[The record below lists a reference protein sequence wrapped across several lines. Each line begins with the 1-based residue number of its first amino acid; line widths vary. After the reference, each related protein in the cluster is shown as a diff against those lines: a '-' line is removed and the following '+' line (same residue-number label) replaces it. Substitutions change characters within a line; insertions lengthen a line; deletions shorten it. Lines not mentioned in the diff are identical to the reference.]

1 MAITKCLKALRAI
14 YIAMEETKNQQMTK
28 KVRFDLKDEIFLIPS
43 KWDRLSKCKTARTKV
58 IDEITPNQRS
68 RTVVERRS
76 KKKQNG
82 YRKIPNFDSVAKG
95 KIVLASETNCT
106 VSDNSLRNTSPSKS
120 GSCVR
125 KTASRQKLGGYENV
139 PNGGTSTSPV
149 EAKLKF
155 YHRPPTELPRLDLGV
170 LPKIPYTPDLKK
182 AIEKALQR
190 SRSKSVTDSE
200 LNSGASVIQ
209 EKKHDPLKIIPTE
222 KAEKVL
228 QRRLSDSSVIIGDEK
243 PTEDKPSCDEGISK
257 FSQLSSINLDGW
269 SPFNA
274 WTAKDSTVRSNRTP
288 PIRRG
293 RSMSSLIPS
302 SILY

>member
-1 MAITKCLKALRAI
+1 
-14 YIAMEETKNQQMTK
+14 MEETKNQQMTK

-58 IDEITPNQRS
+58 IDEITTPNQRS

-95 KIVLASETNCT
+95 KIVLASETNGT

-120 GSCVR
+120 GSSVK

-139 PNGGTSTSPV
+139 PNGGTSTPPV

-190 SRSKSVTDSE
+190 SRSKSAIDSGLISE
-200 LNSGASVIQ
+200 ASVIQ
-209 EKKHDPLKIIPTE
+209 EKKHDLLKILPTE
-222 KAEKVL
+222 KAEKIL
-228 QRRLSDSSVIIGDEK
+228 QRRLSDSSVMIGDEK

-257 FSQLSSINLDGW
+257 FSELSSINLDGW

>member
-1 MAITKCLKALRAI
+1 M
-14 YIAMEETKNQQMTK
+14 
-28 KVRFDLKDEIFLIPS
+28 
-43 KWDRLSKCKTARTKV
+43 
-58 IDEITPNQRS
+58 
-68 RTVVERRS
+68 
-76 KKKQNG
+76 
-82 YRKIPNFDSVAKG
+82 
-95 KIVLASETNCT
+95 ASETNCT
-106 VSDNSLRNTSPSKS
+106 VSDNSLKNTSSCKS
-120 GSCVR
+120 GSSLK
-125 KTASRQKLGGYENV
+125 KTHSRQKLEGYGNA
-139 PNGGTSTSPV
+139 PYSGNSTPPV

-190 SRSKSVTDSE
+190 SRSKSATDSE
-200 LNSGASVIQ
+200 LNSGASVVQ
-209 EKKHDPLKIIPTE
+209 EKKHDLLKIIPTE
-222 KAEKVL
+222 KGEKVL

-257 FSQLSSINLDGW
+257 FSELSSINLDGW

-288 PIRRG
+288 PIKRG
-293 RSMSSLIPS
+293 RSMPSLIPS

>member
-1 MAITKCLKALRAI
+1 
-14 YIAMEETKNQQMTK
+14 MEETKNQQMTK

-43 KWDRLSKCKTARTKV
+43 KWDRLSKCKTARSKV

-82 YRKIPNFDSVAKG
+82 YRNSKIPNFDSVAKG

-190 SRSKSVTDSE
+190 SRSKSATDSE

-209 EKKHDPLKIIPTE
+209 EKKHDLLKIIPTE

-243 PTEDKPSCDEGISK
+243 PTEDKPSCDEER
-257 FSQLSSINLDGW
+257 F
-269 SPFNA
+269 
-274 WTAKDSTVRSNRTP
+274 
-288 PIRRG
+288 
-293 RSMSSLIPS
+293 
-302 SILY
+302 

>member
-1 MAITKCLKALRAI
+1 
-14 YIAMEETKNQQMTK
+14 MEETKNQQMTK

-76 KKKQNG
+76 KKKQNR

-95 KIVLASETNCT
+95 KIVLTSETNCT

-120 GSCVR
+120 GSSVK
-125 KTASRQKLGGYENV
+125 KTSRQKLGGYENAS
-139 PNGGTSTSPV
+139 NGGTSTPPV

-190 SRSKSVTDSE
+190 SRSKSATDSE
-200 LNSGASVIQ
+200 LNSGSSVIQ
-209 EKKHDPLKIIPTE
+209 EKKNDLLKILPTK

-243 PTEDKPSCDEGISK
+243 PTEDKPSSDEGISK
-257 FSQLSSINLDGW
+257 FSELSSINLEGW

-288 PIRRG
+288 PIGRG